1 MAIVWLLF
9 QFLEFL
15 SFSRLSLYSAV
26 SLDFSA
32 FYFFATVCYII
43 SSSKNDFNLV
53 AKKLLLEFNI

>member
-32 FYFFATVCYII
+32 FYFFATVCNII
-43 SSSKNDFNLV
+43 SSSKNDLV